1 MVAHARWCSSFPVTT
16 AHGHSRPLVFQ
27 SPVTTTH
34 GRSRPLVFVSPV
46 RTAHGPSRPLVF
58 VSPVRT
64 AHGPSPPL
72 VFVSPVMATHARTA
86 PFVILLVFVS
96 PLVFVTSIPDEGRT
110 WSLTLVGVCVSGEDC
125 TWSLMPIGASIPDE
139 DHTWSLT
146 FTRVPFFGED
156 CSWSATPEPT
166 PVFSFNSPLHH
177 ASKKAVVK
185 GRIMSW
191 T

>member
-16 AHGHSRPLVFQ
+16 AHG
-27 SPVTTTH
+27 
-34 GRSRPLVFVSPV
+34 RSRPLVFLSPV

-58 VSPVRT
+58 LSPVRT
-64 AHGPSPPL
+64 AHGCSPPL
-72 VFVSPVMATHARTA
+72 VFVSPVTAAHARA
-86 PFVILLVFVS
+86 PPLVFVS

-177 ASKKAVVK
+177 ASKKAAVK

>member
-1 MVAHARWCSSFPVTT
+1 MLPETLPRHHCLHCFILDIIIFNTSWCRHQHYFGLAFDIFNTTLHGLSLVVVINTTLPSLHCRQVFRFPVK
-16 AHGHSRPLVFQ
+16 
-27 SPVTTTH
+27 
-34 GRSRPLVFVSPV
+34 
-46 RTAHGPSRPLVF
+46 
-58 VSPVRT
+58 
-64 AHGPSPPL
+64 
-72 VFVSPVMATHARTA
+72 
-86 PFVILLVFVS
+86 
-96 PLVFVTSIPDEGRT
+96 DRT
-110 WSLTLVGVCVSGEDC
+110 WSLPSDRVSGEDHTWSFTSVGVRVSGEDR
-125 TWSLMPIGASIPDE
+125 TWSLMPVGASIPDE